1 MLHEASTAVDMVRRA
16 RAGTVLTVT
25 ETQLPTLEATAE
37 GLRSLLEDKTY
48 DPNAVEWSAFESY
61 TARESTRLMV
71 DALERAYA
79 QSRVA
84 RAA

>member
-1 MLHEASTAVDMVRRA
+1 MVRRA

-25 ETQLPTLEATAE
+25 ETHLPTPQAVAE

-48 DPNAVEWSAFESY
+48 DPAAVDWSAFESY

-71 DALERAYA
+71 EALDRAYA